1 MQRRF
6 DPSPTPSEPPRP
18 SRFPGF
24 APGFDPD
31 EVPRCNHS
39 NNPAF
44 AQILG
49 GRLRRRQVL
58 RGGLAA
64 AVTVLFGPSRQGGGG
79 PEVARAA
86 IAPSATA
93 SNAQGMRLGFK
104 GVPVSS
110 ADTFVVPEGYTAR
123 WFIPHGEPITG
134 NFPAYGLDNSG
145 ADQGMQVGSHH
156 DGMHFFPLNG
166 SSTEGL
172 LVLNHEYIEPRFLH
186 RAAMGLPLQ
195 SGSVPLREDGRR
207 EPDQVLKEI
216 NAHGVT
222 VVRVRRRGDGSWMV
236 LRDRH
241 NRRITGQTPMEI
253 GGPVRGNEALKTRY
267 SPDGTRTRGT
277 LNNCAHGVT
286 PWNTYLTCEE
296 NWARYFL
303 NRSKGADGK
312 PDLPR
317 EQRRYE
323 MSTGEMSRYGWE
335 RAADGADGFVR
346 FDVTP
351 TGDRAIADY
360 RNEANGFGWIVEI
373 NPFDP
378 DSVPVKRTA
387 LGRFAHEGVVFQ
399 PAIEGQPVV
408 CYSGDDSEFE
418 YIYKYVSAEP
428 YRQRTANGSLL
439 DEGTLYVAKFNEDGT
454 GEWLSLVFGQGAL
467 TAANGFRDQADVLLN
482 TRAAADAVGATK
494 MDRPEWGA
502 VDPATGAVYFT
513 LTNNADRTAE
523 QVDAANPRPG
533 NRTGQIIRWRERG
546 DDPTAIAFEWDLFLL
561 AGPPD
566 NSRTLDGRSLD
577 ASNHFSSPDGL
588 WFDALGRLW
597 IQTDMSE
604 SVLNQGDH
612 AQYGNNQ
619 MLVADPRSGEVR
631 RFLTGPIGQEIT
643 GVVMT
648 PDQRTMFVNVQHPGA
663 TTPGPEFAAG
673 QVRSRWPEQVDSRY
687 PRSATVIITKD
698 DGGIIGT

>member
-6 DPSPTPSEPPRP
+6 DRFSIPSEP
-18 SRFPGF
+18 SHPGF

-31 EVPRCNHS
+31 EVPLRNDS

-64 AVTVLFGPSRQGGGG
+64 AVTVFFGQARKGGWE
-79 PEVARAA
+79 PEAASAA
-86 IAPSATA
+86 IAPSSVA
-93 SNAQGMRLGFK
+93 SNAQGARLSFK

-110 ADTFVVPEGYTAR
+110 TDTFVVPEGYTAR
-123 WFIPHGEPITG
+123 WFIPQGEPIAG
-134 NFPAYGLDNSG
+134 DFPAYGLDNSG
-145 ADQGMQVGSHH
+145 ADQAMQVGSHH
-156 DGMHFFPLNG
+156 DGMHFFPLAG

-186 RAAMGLPLQ
+186 RAAIGLPLKA
-195 SGSVPLREDGRR
+195 GSVPLREDGRR
-207 EPDQVLKEI
+207 DADQVLKEI

-222 VVRVRRRGDGSWMV
+222 IVRIRRQGDGSWMV
-236 LRDRH
+236 VRDRH
-241 NRRITGQTPMEI
+241 NRRITGQTPMEFS
-253 GGPVRGNEALKTRY
+253 GPVRGSSALQTRY

-335 RAADGADGFVR
+335 RAAGGADEFVR

-351 TGDRAIADY
+351 MGDRAIADY
-360 RNEANGFGWIVEI
+360 RNEANGFGWVVEV

-428 YRQRTANGSLL
+428 YRQRTANGRLL
-439 DEGTLYVAKFNEDGT
+439 DEGTLYVAKFKGDGT
-454 GEWLSLVFGQGAL
+454 GEWLPLVFGQGAL
-467 TAANGFRDQADVLLN
+467 TAANGFRDQADVLVN

-513 LTNNADRTAE
+513 LTNNADRTAD
-523 QVDAANPRPG
+523 QVDKANPRPE

-561 AGPPD
+561 AGPSA

-588 WFDALGRLW
+588 WFDQSGRLW
-597 IQTDMSE
+597 IQTDVSE
-604 SVLNQGDH
+604 SALNQGDH

-663 TTPGPEFAAG
+663 TTTDAEFAAG
-673 QVRSRWPEQVDSRY
+673 QVRSRWPEQVEGRY